1 MASAIE
7 LQGLAIFSVAVFW
20 RGVAFLEEPILLF
33 IYYLCIIYFFYIVD
47 YYCLLYFIFGCGYR

>member
-7 LQGLAIFSVAVFW
+7 LQGLAVFSVAVFW

-33 IYYLCIIYFFYIVD
+33 IICVLFITFIYRIS
-47 YYCLLYFIFGCGYR
+47 LISPRAN